1 MSVAFKADYAN
12 QQQKAALTALSQALT
27 GPTGAN
33 DMSAGVLFTFQFENK
48 TSSTPF
54 NYDVSAI
61 LNRPG
66 SGYPVALANGSNA
79 SGTVAPGT
87 TTQVSIVSYSTDG
100 DGTDQDADSY
110 LFQIGAAPLVTIN
123 GETVCFWFF
132 TSGVA
137 SPYQQIEICNNSQST
152 YTFTSTPTNTS
163 VQMNCVNETTGI
175 GVGLGGG
182 TLEDSPMTNNI
193 AIAVYN

>member
-1 MSVAFKADYAN
+1 MSVGFKADYAN
-12 QQQKAALTALSQALT
+12 KSQKAALTALSQALA

-61 LNRPG
+61 LNRSG
-66 SGYPVALANGSNA
+66 TGYPVTLANGSNA

-87 TTQVSIVSYSTDG
+87 TTQVSILSFSTDG

-110 LFQIGAAPLVTIN
+110 LFQIPAAPLVTIN

-132 TSGVA
+132 TSGEI
-137 SPYQQIEICNNSQST
+137 SNYQQIEICNNSQST
-152 YTFTSTPTNTS
+152 YAFTSTPTNTS
-163 VQMNCVNETTGI
+163 TQMNCVNGNTGI

-182 TLEDSPMTNNI
+182 GGSVTTNNI
-193 AIAVYN
+193 TIGVYDS

>member
-12 QQQKAALTALSQALT
+12 QQQKAVLTAMSQLL

-33 DMSAGVLFTFQFENK
+33 DMSASVLFTFQFENK

-66 SGYPVALANGSNA
+66 TGYPVALANGSNA

-87 TTQVSIVSYSTDG
+87 TTQVSILSYSTDG

-123 GETVCFWFF
+123 DETVCFWFS
-132 TSGVA
+132 TSGEI
-137 SPYQQIEICNNSQST
+137 SSSQQIEICNNSQST

-182 TLEDSPMTNNI
+182 TLGDSPTTNNI